1 MVSPL
6 SSEDRRALIA
16 AGIFSERPTDPCPD
30 CGGFHLR
37 RSPVDFQGS
46 ACPRVKHLEWMGN
59 GNRIRVEYWQQ
70 GLYDESN
77 TIYPEDLFDEGDEP
91 GDPTGAS
98 PG

>member
-6 SSEDRRALIA
+6 SSEERRALIA

-46 ACPRVKHLEWMGN
+46 ACPRVKRAVFLGN
-59 GNRIRVEYWQQ
+59 GNRTEVEYWAEWNE
-70 GLYDESN
+70 ES
-77 TIYPEDLFDEGDEP
+77 TIYPEDVYEDDEELNGE
-91 GDPTGAS
+91 
-98 PG
+98 